1 MKYSKNIIHIL
12 AIMLIMAMVA
22 LVRSTRKVESLQK
35 DLDRQTE
42 NVSGLSYSTQYGK
55 VRDSLPV
62 AQNIALQSKYD
73 ELEKLHLA
81 DIQIIKELKVKLKD
95 VESIHTASSTT
106 TDTVYLSPEPGK
118 GDSVFSYD
126 DKWVKLHIDIP
137 TRICQYSTYDSLTT
151 IVSRTYK
158 HKFLWLRW
166 GTKGYQVQIVNFN
179 PHAKINYSR
188 FIQVV
193 K

>member
-12 AIMLIMAMVA
+12 AIMLIMGMVA

-42 NVSGLSYSTQYGK
+42 NVSGLSYSTQHGK

-81 DIQIIKELKVKLKD
+81 DTKMINELKVKLKD
-95 VESIHTASSTT
+95 VESIHTVSSTT
-106 TDTVYLSPEPGK
+106 TDTVYLSPEPDK
-118 GDSVFSYD
+118 GDSVFSYG
-126 DKWVKLHIDIP
+126 DKWVKLHIDMP
-137 TRICQYSTYDSLTT
+137 TRLCRYSTYDSLAT

-158 HKFLWLRW
+158 HKFLWWRW
-166 GTKGYQVQIVNFN
+166 GIKGYQVQIVNFN